1 MFTDKMTAAGL
12 PPAAIAAFR
21 FHVGRFLTGN
31 TGILDRRQ
39 IDPVGALPDAE
50 RLDRSSSTRNDIL
63 DRTAVI
69 KLNGGLGTGM
79 GLEKAK
85 SLIEVRPGA
94 TFLDLI
100 AQQILSLRRSTGS
113 RVPLVL
119 MNSFRT
125 ADDTTDALAA
135 YPDIRDGAL
144 PLSFLQHK
152 VPKILTETR
161 APVRWPDDPE
171 LEWCPPGHGD
181 LYTALAT
188 SGILDRLLED
198 GFEFAFVSNS
208 DNLGAVLDPVL
219 LAHMAASGTEFM
231 MEVADRTPADRK
243 GGHLCLLRDGRLAL
257 RESAQCPADEIEE
270 FQDIHRYRYFNTNN
284 IWLSLPALKELL
296 QRHDGVLPLDTIVNS
311 KTVDPRDPD
320 SPAIVQLETAMGA
333 AISVFDH
340 ATAIR
345 VPRRR
350 FSPVKNSDDLLGV
363 RSDAYRLTD
372 DGRIV
377 LTDGRETPPTISL
390 DPRFFKLLDALNRR
404 FPEGPPSLAGC
415 TSLKITGDV
424 TFGKDVV
431 VEGEVAI
438 RCEDGKSRIPNG
450 TVLRGEHRT

>member
-1 MFTDKMTAAGL
+1 MTVAGL
-12 PPAAIAAFR
+12 PPAAIAAFQL
-21 FHVGRFLTGN
+21 HLGRFLTGDRG
-31 TGILDRRQ
+31 TLDRHR
-39 IDPVGALPDAE
+39 IDPIGTLPDAE
-50 RLDRSSSTRNDIL
+50 RLDQSSSTRNDIL

-125 ADDTTDALAA
+125 ADDTADALAA
-135 YPDIRDGAL
+135 YPDLGNGEL
-144 PLSFLQHK
+144 PMSFLQHK
-152 VPKILTETR
+152 VPKIHTETR

-188 SGILDRLLED
+188 SGVLDRLLEE

-208 DNLGAVLDPVL
+208 DNLGAVLDPAL
-219 LAHMAASGTEFM
+219 LAYMTETGADFM

-243 GGHLCLLRDGRLAL
+243 GGHLCVLRDGRLAL

-270 FQDIHRYRYFNTNN
+270 FQDIHKYRYFNTNN
-284 IWLSLPALKELL
+284 IWLSLPALAELL
-296 QRHDGVLPLDTIVNS
+296 HRHDGVVPLDTIVNS

-320 SPAIVQLETAMGA
+320 SPAVVQLETAMGA

-340 ATAIR
+340 AIAIR

-363 RSDAYRLTD
+363 RSDAFKLTD

-377 LTDGRETPPTISL
+377 LAAGRETPPTISL
-390 DPRFFKLLDALNRR
+390 DPRFFKFLDALDRR
-404 FPEGPPSLAGC
+404 FPTGPPSLAGC

-424 TFGKDVV
+424 TFGEGVV

-438 RCEDGKSRIPNG
+438 RCGEGTSRIPNG
-450 TVLRGEHRT
+450 AVLRGEHRT